1 MNSVKWQVQA
11 VRKLK
16 LFLWEWAVSYHK
28 RKKINVCKVAF
39 TCTLSII
46 KNDKD
51 KSLVK
56 KNSNSKYIVQ
66 QSVGNVCSW
75 NKVNEIWM

>member
-1 MNSVKWQVQA
+1 MYLVYNK
-11 VRKLK
+11 
-16 LFLWEWAVSYHK
+16 
-28 RKKINVCKVAF
+28 
-39 TCTLSII
+39 